1 MQKNFQRSKAIRLE
15 GREGFSE
22 CEIAISEPVQQLVW
36 EVHALLRDIPYVL
49 ENSFTSGL
57 VVMWAYSNS
66 KLRLLT
72 SNSTATHRLS
82 AAQFFFSHVLPRT
95 SIVVNKGG
103 RGEERSL

>member
-22 CEIAISEPVQQLVW
+22 CEIAMSEPVQQLVW
-36 EVHALLRDIPYVL
+36 EVHALLHDIPYVL

-57 VVMWAYSNS
+57 VVMWVYSNS

-72 SNSTATHRLS
+72 SNSTATQRLS
-82 AAQFFFSHVLPRT
+82 TAQFFFHTYYLELR
-95 SIVVNKGG
+95 
-103 RGEERSL
+103 